1 MALFHGIFLDNNSL
15 VILKLELDNE
25 TSIFK
30 KQYIICNINVDAFKK
45 KLFNIYDN
53 WHGIFIVT
61 NRGNST
67 RTFLYLL
74 SS

>member
-45 KLFNIYDN
+45 KNYL
-53 WHGIFIVT
+53 
-61 NRGNST
+61 
-67 RTFLYLL
+67 TFTIIGMVYL
-74 SS
+74 